1 MNYSQQANPNATNS
15 EMDSK
20 TIIKHP
26 RLNDAQRDELIKQY
40 VQIHVDSMD
49 VESLEQFVTETLKE
63 DYYNLSDE
71 ELKCEIECTH
81 DEELYDELVDNVT
94 NETVL
99 DTNERELTT
108 QEQLDYI
115 NSNLTEVN

>member
-1 MNYSQQANPNATNS
+1 MTKQ
-15 EMDSK
+15 
-20 TIIKHP
+20 
-26 RLNDAQRDELIKQY
+26 LNDSQIYDIIKQY

-81 DEELYDELVDNVT
+81 DEELYDELVDNVQ
-94 NETVL
+94 N
-99 DTNERELTT
+99 
-108 QEQLDYI
+108 
-115 NSNLTEVN
+115 

>member
-1 MNYSQQANPNATNS
+1 MGWRTMNYSQQANPNPTNS

-63 DYYNLSDE
+63 DYYNLSEE
-71 ELKCEIECTH
+71 ELKIEIECTH
-81 DEELYDELVDNVT
+81 DEELYDELVDNVQDV
-94 NETVL
+94 TVL
-99 DTNERELTT
+99 DTNNTGGKF
-108 QEQLDYI
+108 
-115 NSNLTEVN
+115 